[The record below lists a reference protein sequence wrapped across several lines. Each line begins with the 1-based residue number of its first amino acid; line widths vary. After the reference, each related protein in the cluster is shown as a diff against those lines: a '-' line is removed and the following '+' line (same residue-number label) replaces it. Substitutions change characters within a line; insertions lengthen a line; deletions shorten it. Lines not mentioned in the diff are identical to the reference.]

1 MDNQIKLITPVLKSS
16 VCDYSD
22 AYILM
27 SGSKINNIQIDY
39 SKHLYVL
46 ILIYN
51 LLEYSDNYSKLSGSL
66 WKYYRDEPVAL
77 IRNFESLKSEIRLSG
92 KFSTDDNKK
101 DVLVARCACSS
112 ITTLKYLSNFSGN
125 HKMFLINCE
134 TNLILTWSENCVISS
149 PTGATKL
156 AITKLK
162 VYVPVVIY
170 QLKIIQHC
178 LKD

>member
-1 MDNQIKLITPVLKSS
+1 MDNQIRLITPMLKPS

-22 AYILM
+22 AYIIM
-27 SGSKINNIQIDY
+27 SGSKINNIQRDY
-39 SKHLYVL
+39 GKHLHVL

-51 LLEYSDNYSKLSGSL
+51 LLEYIDNYSKLSGSL
-66 WKYYRDEPVAL
+66 WQYYRDEPVAL

-101 DVLVARCACSS
+101 DVLVARCACS